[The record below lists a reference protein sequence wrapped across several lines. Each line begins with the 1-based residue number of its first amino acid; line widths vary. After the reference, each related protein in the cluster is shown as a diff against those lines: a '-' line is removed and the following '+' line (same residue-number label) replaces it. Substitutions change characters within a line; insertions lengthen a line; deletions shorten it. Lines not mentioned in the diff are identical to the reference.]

1 MPNRGRHRSHCKG
14 CGRHRSECGR
24 LSARGRCVDCGRGA
38 MERNAEQLAAH
49 DGAYFD
55 HWRERCA
62 AAFGAI
68 LYDDP
73 RYTGRPGRYAPP
85 DGD

>member
-1 MPNRGRHRSHCKG
+1 
-14 CGRHRSECGR
+14 
-24 LSARGRCVDCGRGA
+24 